1 MRNLPKGEETSE
13 SKPNSNLSQLSWDW
27 RLPGE
32 HPSWLAGPQDLP
44 WDRDPGPVGCKTT
57 ETDLSLTPL
66 PQAKFL
72 P

>member
-1 MRNLPKGEETSE
+1 MRNLPKREVTSE
-13 SKPNSNLSQLSWDW
+13 SKPNPNPSQLSWDW

-32 HPSWLAGPQDLP
+32 HSWSAGPRGLP
-44 WDRDPGPVGCKTT
+44 WDKEPKPVGCKTT

-66 PQAKFL
+66 PQAKLL